1 MLLGRQGAGK
11 GTQAARLAEV
21 FGIQHLSTGKIF
33 RDSADA
39 RVPAGLA
46 AKEYMDRGE
55 LVPDDVV
62 VAVVEERFANPVE
75 VEHGFIL
82 DGFPRTLRQAHEL
95 DRILGHH
102 ALDVV
107 VNLEVPVEVVVERML
122 ARGRDDDTEEVI
134 RRRLDLYEEETLP
147 LIVFYRRRGLL
158 VTVDGLGTEE
168 EVEARLLAAI
178 DSRFDPVP
186 VDAR

>member
-1 MLLGRQGAGK
+1 VLLGRQGAGK
-11 GTQAARLAEV
+11 GTQAARLAEW

-39 RVPAGLA
+39 GVPAGLA

-62 VAVVEERFANPVE
+62 VAVVEERFANPAE

-82 DGFPRTLRQAHEL
+82 DGFPRTLVQAREL
-95 DRILGHH
+95 DRILGGHG
-102 ALDVV
+102 LDVV
-107 VNLEVPVEVVVERML
+107 VNLEVPVPVVVERML
-122 ARGRDDDTEEVI
+122 ARGRDDDTEEAI
-134 RRRLDLYEEETLP
+134 RRRLDLYEEETRP
-147 LIVFYRRRGLL
+147 LIDFYRQRSLL

-168 EVEARLLAAI
+168 EVQDRLLAAI
-178 DSRFDPVP
+178 DARFDPVP
-186 VDAR
+186 IDAR